1 MKKKKKKKKEN
12 QTTCEIVLT
21 LINYTV
27 QRNAEIQ
34 TLFLKIL
41 FQLWPSQIFFFLFV
55 VKIVIKGD
63 RNTGKSCLFQR
74 LQGRPFNEQYI
85 PTNEIQVCL
94 VVLLI
99 GCRNPKLMII
109 IKTQKNQSE
118 LCRWL
123 WHKGN
128 IT

>member
-1 MKKKKKKKKEN
+1 MTFPN
-12 QTTCEIVLT
+12 
-21 LINYTV
+21 
-27 QRNAEIQ
+27 
-34 TLFLKIL
+34 
-41 FQLWPSQIFFFLFV
+41 FFFLFV

-99 GCRNPKLMII
+99 GCRNSKIMII
-109 IKTQKNQSE
+109 IKTQKKPIRVMQVIMAIGEHN
-118 LCRWL
+118 LAAIWF
-123 WHKGN
+123 WFFIG
-128 IT
+128 

>member
-1 MKKKKKKKKEN
+1 MTFPN
-12 QTTCEIVLT
+12 
-21 LINYTV
+21 
-27 QRNAEIQ
+27 
-34 TLFLKIL
+34 
-41 FQLWPSQIFFFLFV
+41 FFFLFI

-109 IKTQKNQSE
+109 IKPQKKPI
-118 LCRWL
+118 RVM
-123 WHKGN
+123 KV
-128 IT
+128 IMA